1 MSDNKTLPDIHAVAY
16 NCLMLSDIAEK
27 RKQAESLYTDW
38 KAAKYQCISDGI
50 AVQKIENPGRPPQPE
65 LVNPRKL
72 KQPGLGTELGR
83 ATLIHAI
90 THIEFNAINLALDA
104 VYRFRGMPSEF
115 YTDWLQVASEE
126 AYHFSLLENRLQQLG
141 YEYGD
146 LPAHNGLWEM
156 TVKTGH
162 DVLTRM
168 ALVPRVLEA
177 RGLDV
182 TPGMMKK
189 LGHVEDQQT
198 IDILT
203 IILHDEIGHVR
214 IGSHWFHY
222 CCKKQGL
229 DADSTFRKLLSE
241 YMNGSLRGP
250 FYTEA
255 RLQAGFS
262 AEEMEALEKYVLDAN
277 KKCDK

>member
-1 MSDNKTLPDIHAVAY
+1 MNLYQASY
-16 NCLMLSDIAEK
+16 QCLMENDVAT
-27 RKQAESLYTDW
+27 KQECASKLYTDW
-38 KAAKYQCISDGI
+38 KAGHYTREDTNEQ
-50 AVQKIENPGRPPQPE
+50 VQPVPIPGRPPRPE
-65 LVNPRKL
+65 LVPVSEVRQRKL
-72 KQPGLGTELGR
+72 TTKEGR

-104 VYRFRGMPSEF
+104 VYRFRDMPDDY

-126 AYHFSLLENRLQQLG
+126 AYHFSLLEKRLQQMG

-146 LPAHNGLWEM
+146 MPAHNGLWESCIN
-156 TVKTGH
+156 TAH
-162 DVLTRM
+162 DVMVRM

-189 LGHVEDQQT
+189 LKSLGDQQT
-198 IDILT
+198 VDILT
-203 IILHDEIGHVR
+203 IILRDEIGHVR
-214 IGSHWFHY
+214 IGSRWFHY
-222 CCKKQGL
+222 CCKQRHIEP
-229 DADSTFRKLLSE
+229 DSTFLKLIKE
-241 YMNGSLRGP
+241 YMSGSLRGP

-262 AEEMEALEKYVLDAN
+262 EKELELLSKLSL
-277 KKCDK
+277 